1 MTKFLIASHGELA
14 KGFTETLQMIIG
26 SDTAIFYYCM
36 PKDKS
41 ADMLESDLRNIMY
54 DWREN
59 SYVVF
64 TDLMGGSVN
73 NILTTMLMNGMQ
85 FELITGMNLAL
96 VIGLVISGNGDVKSI
111 QDTIE
116 EAKAGI
122 IHINEILRIRGEN
135 V

>member
-26 SDTAIFYYCM
+26 SDTTVSYYCM
-36 PKDKS
+36 AKDKS
-41 ADMLESDLRNIMY
+41 GDMLESDLRNIMY

-73 NILTTMLMNGMQ
+73 NILTTMLLSGMQ

-96 VIGLVISGNGDVKSI
+96 VIGLVISGKGDVKSI

-116 EAKAGI
+116 EAKSGI
-122 IHINEILRIRGEN
+122 IHVNKILRIRGEN